1 MDNLLNPNLIHYS
14 FNQIVINLIAA
25 AFLGTITAFF
35 YKRTHQGVSYSQSFV
50 NSLVLIAI
58 ITSTA
63 IMVIGN
69 SLTRAF
75 GLIGAFSVIRFRTA
89 VKDTRDVAFLFF
101 SLVEGLAAGTG
112 NYQIALIALVVFLLT
127 VIILTRGK
135 FGKYTGFDYLLS
147 FQSSAKTKDK
157 KAPYL
162 ELFKQYLA
170 DHMLLSLRSTAN
182 DSQIS
187 TAYNIRFKDDTQA
200 KPFLSQLKKVGVTDI
215 ELLSSQN
222 DVDY

>member
-25 AFLGTITAFF
+25 AGLGTITAFF
-35 YKRTHQGVSYSQSFV
+35 YKRTHQGISYSQSFV
-50 NSLVLIAI
+50 NSLVLVAI

-112 NYQIALIALVVFLLT
+112 NYQIALIALIVFLLT

-147 FQSSAKTKDK
+147 FQSSTKTKDK
-157 KAPYL
+157 KAAYL
-162 ELFKQYLA
+162 DLFKQYLA
-170 DHMLLSLRSTAN
+170 DHMLLSLRSTD

-187 TAYNIRFKDDTQA
+187 TAYNIRFKNDSQA
-200 KPFLSQLKKVGVTDI
+200 KPFLSQLKKTGVTNV

>member
-1 MDNLLNPNLIHYS
+1 MDNLLLNPNLIHYS

-25 AFLGTITAFF
+25 AILGTITAFF

-63 IMVIGN
+63 IMIIGN

-112 NYQIALIALVVFLLT
+112 NYQIALIALIVFLLT

-147 FQSSAKTKDK
+147 FQSSTKTKDK
-157 KAPYL
+157 KAAYL
-162 ELFKQYLA
+162 DLFKQYLA
-170 DHMLLSLRSTAN
+170 DHMLLSLRSTD

-187 TAYNIRFKDDTQA
+187 TAYN
-200 KPFLSQLKKVGVTDI
+200 
-215 ELLSSQN
+215 
-222 DVDY
+222 

>member
-1 MDNLLNPNLIHYS
+1 MDNLLNPNLVQYS

-25 AFLGTITAFF
+25 VVLGIVVAFV

-50 NSLVLIAI
+50 SSLVLMAI

-89 VKDTRDVAFLFF
+89 VKDARDVAFLFF

-112 NYQIALIALVVFLLT
+112 NYQIALIALVVFILT
-127 VIILTRGK
+127 VIILTQGK

-147 FQSSAKTKDK
+147 FQSPVKTNTK
-157 KAPYL
+157 KAAYL
-162 ELFKQYLA
+162 DLFKKYLA
-170 DHMLLSLRSTAN
+170 DHMLLSLRSAPK
-182 DSQIS
+182 DSHIL

-200 KPFLSQLKKVGVTDI
+200 KQFLSQLKKTRVTNI

>member
-1 MDNLLNPNLIHYS
+1 MDNLLDPNLVHYS
-14 FNQIVINLIAA
+14 FNQIIINLIAA
-25 AFLGTITAFF
+25 VALGVIIAFV

-50 NSLVLIAI
+50 SSLVLVAI

-89 VKDTRDVAFLFF
+89 VKDARDVAFLFF
-101 SLVEGLAAGTG
+101 SLVEGLATGTG
-112 NYQIALIALVVFLLT
+112 NYQIALIALSVFILT

-135 FGKYTGFDYLLS
+135 FGKYSGFDYLLS
-147 FQSSAKTKDK
+147 FHSPGKAKNQ

-170 DHMLLSLRSTAN
+170 DHMLLSLRSTAK
-182 DSQIS
+182 DAEIL

-200 KPFLSQLKKVGVTDI
+200 KQFLSQLKKSGATNI